1 MVYNFLFI
9 TLKNILS
16 LAAFLQHIK
25 FVNWRIGKLVISFFW
40 CHEQVRGRLSALR
53 HCESLHDTK
62 TVNYY
67 YRPSFSDLTK
77 DLINFP
83 PHMQNQE
90 HQLITEQHNESY
102 GSEQDIVYGEIELVK
117 KRQMYHLIFVIQSFY
132 ETI

>member
-1 MVYNFLFI
+1 MKNLCSGSQCGGFQFLLILDLWGISFHAAVVFGLGKDFLF
-9 TLKNILS
+9 
-16 LAAFLQHIK
+16 
-25 FVNWRIGKLVISFFW
+25 
-40 CHEQVRGRLSALR
+40 ESALR

-62 TVNYY
+62 TVNYH

-77 DLINFP
+77 DLINFL
-83 PHMQNQE
+83 PHIQNQE

-117 KRQMYHLIFVIQSFY
+117 KKPNVSFNFCYPIFY